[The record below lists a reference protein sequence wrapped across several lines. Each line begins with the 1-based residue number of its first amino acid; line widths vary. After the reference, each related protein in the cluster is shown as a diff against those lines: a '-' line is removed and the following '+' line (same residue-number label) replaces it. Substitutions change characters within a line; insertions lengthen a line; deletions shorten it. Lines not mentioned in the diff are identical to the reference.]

1 MSKDEIKAYIKVLSQ
16 TQLIMPIDKLEELM
30 SNYLREKFYNQD
42 NIKKIPYK
50 TQNNNKIPV
59 IPLFTDE
66 EEYKQSLISKID
78 MIDTIALYPEEIVR
92 ILDDFYNEFYKIIIN
107 MGNPNYLQMKKD
119 TFFKL
124 FEK

>member
-1 MSKDEIKAYIKVLSQ
+1 MTKSEIKTYIKVLSQ

-30 SNYLREKFYNQD
+30 SNYLGERFYNQD

-66 EEYKQSLISKID
+66 DEYQQSVISKID
-78 MIDTIALYPEEIVR
+78 MVDTISLYPEEIVI
-92 ILDDFYNEFYKIIIN
+92 ILDDFYNEFEKIIIN
-107 MGNPNYLQMKKD
+107 VGNPNYLQMKKD
-119 TFFKL
+119 TFFRL
-124 FEK
+124 FER